1 MTVELQRT
9 VEELTLA
16 TRILVNEGV
25 IDGFGHV
32 SARSAEH
39 GDRYYMVCDNSVEAA
54 VAGNFVEL
62 DSESNPVSSAS
73 GKPSIERFIHGEIYR
88 ARPDVGAIVHTHAPF
103 LIPLGVSA
111 TPLQPLYH
119 MCGFLARRVP
129 VFDIAREN
137 GVTDMLVTNCQRG
150 RSLARSLGKSALV
163 LMRGHGATVVG
174 SSIREAVFSAVY
186 APVNAQLQTA
196 AIQLRSPKYLSSE
209 EAFAADE
216 LHKLVLDRPWT
227 FWERK
232 LSMVQH
238 IEE

>member
-9 VEELTLA
+9 VEEL
-16 TRILVNEGV
+16 RSRHGIPRNEGV

-103 LIPLGVSA
+103 LIPCCSA
-111 TPLQPLYH
+111 TPCSRFIICVVSWREGSPFSISLGRTGQPICLSPTVS
-119 MCGFLARRVP
+119 G
-129 VFDIAREN
+129 
-137 GVTDMLVTNCQRG
+137 G
-150 RSLARSLGKSALV
+150 RSSWRALFGQECPRADV
-163 LMRGHGATVVG
+163 SATVVG
-174 SSIREAVFSAVY
+174 SSIREAVFM
-186 APVNAQLQTA
+186 
-196 AIQLRSPKYLSSE
+196 RST
-209 EAFAADE
+209 
-216 LHKLVLDRPWT
+216 R
-227 FWERK
+227 
-232 LSMVQH
+232 Q
-238 IEE
+238 

>member
-103 LIPLGVSA
+103 LIPFGVSA
-111 TPLQPLYH
+111 TPLQPLYQH
-119 MCGFLARRVP
+119 VWFPGAKGPRFRYRSGERGNRYACHQLSAGP
-129 VFDIAREN
+129 
-137 GVTDMLVTNCQRG
+137 LVG
-150 RSLARSLGKSALV
+150 ALFGQECP
-163 LMRGHGATVVG
+163 R
-174 SSIREAVFSAVY
+174 
-186 APVNAQLQTA
+186 
-196 AIQLRSPKYLSSE
+196 
-209 EAFAADE
+209 ADA
-216 LHKLVLDRPWT
+216 RPWRHSCR
-227 FWERK
+227 F
-232 LSMVQH
+232 LYQGGG
-238 IEE
+238 I

>member
-1 MTVELQRT
+1 MTVESQRT

-32 SARSAEH
+32 SARSADH

-54 VAGNFVEL
+54 VAGNFEEL
-62 DSESNPVSSAS
+62 DSESNPVSSGS

-103 LIPLGVSA
+103 LIPFGVSA
-111 TPLQPLYH
+111 TPLQPLNH
-119 MCGFLARRVP
+119 MCGFLARGVP

-137 GVTDMLVTNCQRG
+137 GITDMLVTNHQRG

-174 SSIREAVFSAVY
+174 SSIKEAVFRAVY
-186 APVNAQLQTA
+186 ATVNAQLQT
-196 AIQLRSPKYLSSE
+196 
-209 EAFAADE
+209 
-216 LHKLVLDRPWT
+216 
-227 FWERK
+227 
-232 LSMVQH
+232 
-238 IEE
+238 

>member
-1 MTVELQRT
+1 MTGESQRT
-9 VEELTLA
+9 VEQLTLA

-54 VAGNFVEL
+54 AAGNFVEL

-103 LIPLGVSA
+103 LIPFGVSA

-119 MCGFLARRVP
+119 MCGFLARGVP

-137 GVTDMLVTNCQRG
+137 GVTDMLVTDGQRG

-174 SSIREAVFSAVY
+174 SSIREAVFRAVY
-186 APVNAQLQTA
+186 ATVNQYRKHRDIFLAPVRSMAGVTA
-196 AIQLRSPKYLSSE
+196 RPPIYSSCLCGLARE
-209 EAFAADE
+209 GDGLAEWSRAS
-216 LHKLVLDRPWT
+216 LLP
-227 FWERK
+227 
-232 LSMVQH
+232 
-238 IEE
+238 